1 MRRDVERSQE
11 AEVIDSQVERLITL
25 REAAAGLPCRRAGR
39 RTHVATIFRWTTVG
53 VRGVVLES
61 LQVGGVRCT
70 SAEALQRFFERCTDQ
85 GGGPPAP
92 AARTTAAR
100 QRAIAAAEKELER
113 LGV

>member
-1 MRRDVERSQE
+1 
-11 AEVIDSQVERLITL
+11 VIDSQIEQLITL
-25 REAAAGLPCRRAGR
+25 REAAATLPRRRASKK
-39 RTHVATIFRWTTVG
+39 TSVSTLYRWASSG
-53 VRGVVLES
+53 VRGVRLET
-61 LQVGGVRCT
+61 LRVGGSLLT
-70 SAEALQRFFERCTDQ
+70 SREAMQRFYEACTAQ